1 MLKHNHSMLRAAAV
15 TFAAFGF
22 FFVAGQGQ
30 QQRQYTTQ
38 DYAAAERFMAYNVN
52 PLANQGVVRAQWLDD
67 GRFWYRQA
75 DSSGV
80 TYILVDPAKGTHVP
94 AFDQVKLAAALKTA
108 HGVDP
113 IDISSVEFKD
123 DAWHLQISDL
133 SFSNNDGVLTLT
145 ESGVPYRCD
154 LRLNPEVCKRLVPV
168 YTPLAPPEPFRKA
181 SSLRWKQPPVTISPS
196 GKLGA
201 FVYDWNLWVRDMA
214 TGTET
219 QLTTDGVKDYGY
231 STDNAGWKHSDAAIL
246 LWSPDS
252 TKIATFQQD
261 QRNTGEMY
269 LVSVTNSHPM
279 LTTWK
284 YPLVGDAKVTMIER
298 VVIDVPTRKLTRLK
312 MPADQHRSTLC
323 DDVACHGSTW
333 DDVEWSPDGSHLAF
347 VSTSR
352 DHKREW
358 LRVADTSTG
367 EVREVMGETVPK
379 FYESGNGKIN
389 WHYLPKSNEILWFSE
404 RDDWGNLYL
413 YDLATGQL
421 KNQITHGPGN
431 VTQVLYVDQ
440 KTRTIYFVGVGKE
453 ADRDPYF
460 QHFYSVHF
468 DGTGQRLLTP
478 ENADHTI
485 KVSTDGHYF
494 VDSYSTPTQP
504 QRTIVRS
511 NDGKTVM
518 EVAKQDISKLL
529 AYGWVPPVPI
539 KVKARDGKTD
549 LYGLM
554 FKPSN
559 FDASKKY
566 PIVNNVYP
574 GPQIGSCGSREFSAA
589 HRDMQSLAELGF
601 IVVCIDGMGTPFRS
615 KTFHEAYYG
624 NLGDNTIPDQ
634 VSGMKDLAAQ
644 YPFIDLDRVGMY
656 GHSGGGNATAAA
668 MFHYPDF
675 FKVGIAESGN
685 HDERDYEDDWAEKWA
700 GIEIKNPDGTSNY
713 DSQANQNFAKNL
725 KGHLL
730 LAHGTMDDNVPP
742 NNTMLVVDA
751 LIKANKDFD
760 LLLIPNV
767 PHGYGPAS
775 QYMTRRRWDYFVRY
789 LAGAIPP
796 NEYEMKPFAAT
807 QAVQRGGPSVADAD
821 EEDF

>member
-1 MLKHNHSMLRAAAV
+1 MSKYINSQFRAASV
-15 TFAAFGF
+15 MIAAFSLCC
-22 FFVAGQGQ
+22 ASSIAQ
-30 QQRQYTTQ
+30 QARQYTTQ
-38 DYAAAERFMAYNVN
+38 DYAAAERFMGYNVN
-52 PLANQGVVRAQWLDD
+52 PLAYKGVVRAQWLDD
-67 GRFWYRQA
+67 GRFWYRDA
-75 DSSGV
+75 DSDGV
-80 TYILVDPAKGTHVP
+80 TYILVDPAKGTRAP
-94 AFDQVKLAAALKTA
+94 AFDQDKLAAALNAASK
-108 HGVDP
+108 GV
-113 IDISSVEFKD
+113 IKD
-123 DAWHLQISDL
+123 DAKHLAASDL
-133 SFSNNDGVLTLT
+133 SLSDGDGVLTLFY
-145 ESGVPYRCD
+145 SGVPYRCD
-154 LRLNPEVCKRLVPV
+154 LRANPEVCTRLISAD
-168 YTPLAPPEPFRKA
+168 TTARNSEHAEKAPP
-181 SSLRWKQPPVTISPS
+181 LTLSPNK
-196 GKLGA
+196 KLGA
-201 FVYDWNLWVRDMA
+201 FIRDWNLWVRDMT

-219 QLTTDGVKDYGY
+219 QLTTDGLKDYGY
-231 STDNAGWKHSDAAIL
+231 ATDNAGWIHSDAAIL

-261 QRNTGEMY
+261 QRKTGEMY
-269 LVSVTNSHPM
+269 LVPVGNSHPK
-279 LTTWK
+279 LQAWK
-284 YPLVGDAKVTMIER
+284 YPLVGDKDVTMIER
-298 VVIDVPTRKLTRLK
+298 VIIDVPTKRLVRLK
-312 MPADQHRSTLC
+312 MPADQHRSSLC
-323 DDVACHGSTW
+323 DNVACNGTTW
-333 DDVEWSPDGSHLAF
+333 DDVEWSPDDTHLAF

-352 DHKREW
+352 DHKQEW

-367 EVREVMGETVPK
+367 EVREVMGETTPK

-389 WHYLPKSNEILWFSE
+389 WHYLPNSNQILWFSE

-413 YDLATGQL
+413 YDLTTGQL
-421 KNQITHGPGN
+421 KNQITHGPGD
-431 VTQVLYVDQ
+431 VTQVLYVNEE
-440 KTRTIYFVGVGKE
+440 TRTIYFLGVGKE

-478 ENADHTI
+478 ENADHNI
-485 KVSTDGHYF
+485 RVSQDGRFF

-504 QRTIVRS
+504 QTTVVR
-511 NDGKTVM
+511 NNEGKTVM
-518 EVAKQDISKLL
+518 DVARQDISKLQ
-529 AYGWVPPVPI
+529 AYGWVPPTPI

-554 FKPSN
+554 FKPSK
-559 FDASKKY
+559 FDASRKY

-574 GPQIGSCGSREFSAA
+574 GPQIGSCGSREFTAA
-589 HRDMQSLAELGF
+589 HRDMQALAELGF

-634 VSGMKDLAAQ
+634 VSGMRDLASQ

-713 DSQANQNFAKNL
+713 DSQANQNFVKNL

-742 NNTMLVVDA
+742 NNTMIVVNA

-775 QYMTRRRWDYFVRY
+775 PYMARRRWDYFVRY
-789 LAGAIPP
+789 LAGGIPP
-796 NEYEMKPFAAT
+796 YEYEMKPFSAA
-807 QAVQRGGPSVADAD
+807 QAAQRGGPSVLD
-821 EEDF
+821 ETDEDF